1 MPKRRM
7 DCRIKSG
14 NDESGCRG
22 PVVAVRKNGVAS
34 HTLWVRHPLL
44 VGITIKL
51 PAAVADDDRGR
62 LEPNDRLRRLKTMQ
76 FFFYEIV
83 ARIVALYLFVDTI
96 RELRRG
102 LAERKIRWIKPSLTS
117 WRESVVD
124 RDTSPIQYWVQIG
137 VRIIVLA
144 GCLTILILGWS
155 HPNASSIV
163 TTGPDPVVHAETP
176 NGLPDQVRQ

>member
-1 MPKRRM
+1 
-7 DCRIKSG
+7 
-14 NDESGCRG
+14 
-22 PVVAVRKNGVAS
+22 
-34 HTLWVRHPLL
+34 
-44 VGITIKL
+44 
-51 PAAVADDDRGR
+51 
-62 LEPNDRLRRLKTMQ
+62 MQ

-163 TTGPDPVVHAETP
+163 TTGPSRLK
-176 NGLPDQVRQ
+176 NGVAFARL